1 MGLLA
6 LTAIHLGTVPAR
18 PTLEVLSVMTV
29 QLVMLAVNV
38 TDVLQGILDI
48 LIAKV
53 SLMFALCSLHP
64 KSLINDTI

>member
-1 MGLLA
+1 
-6 LTAIHLGTVPAR
+6 
-18 PTLEVLSVMTV
+18 MTV

-64 KSLINDTI
+64 NSLINETIKYF